1 MLISRQILK
10 EFFIFIK
17 YFQKKVVDVY
27 IYMNKISKMKNIF
40 LFKYEINVLVAI
52 LCKLPP
58 NINLL

>member
-40 LFKYEINVLVAI
+40 LFKYEINVLVVI